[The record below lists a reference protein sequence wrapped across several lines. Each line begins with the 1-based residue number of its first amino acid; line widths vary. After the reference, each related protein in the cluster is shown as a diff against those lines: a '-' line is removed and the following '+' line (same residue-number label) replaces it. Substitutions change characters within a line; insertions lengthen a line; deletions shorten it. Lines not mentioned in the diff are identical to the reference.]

1 MYIPRV
7 RTALS
12 IGLFC
17 ALLAFVCVHVSL
29 VVGIARTNK
38 PRAALSLVIPPLA
51 PFWGYELGLRRR
63 AHAWLGALASYVILA
78 IAFSL

>member
-7 RTALS
+7 RTVLA

-17 ALLAFVCVHVSL
+17 ALLAFLGAHLSL

-38 PRAALSLVIPPLA
+38 ARAALALVIPPLA
-51 PFWGYELGLRRR
+51 PFWGYEIGLRRR
-63 AHAWLGALASYVILA
+63 AQAWLGALASYVALA
-78 IAFSL
+78 IAFSI

>member
-7 RTALS
+7 RTVLA

-17 ALLAFVCVHVSL
+17 ALLAFVCAHVSL
-29 VVGIARTNK
+29 VVGIAKTNK
-38 PRAALSLVIPPLA
+38 PRAALSLMIPPLA

-63 AHAWLGALASYVILA
+63 AHAWLGALVSYVALA
-78 IAFSL
+78 IALSI